1 VCAKKSS
8 QMMKTLGISRAVEL
22 GEVGVGSVLRK
33 RWLGRA
39 ESTANEAKT
48 HTTPDLLVQRENAP
62 VRW

>member
-1 VCAKKSS
+1 
-8 QMMKTLGISRAVEL
+8 METLGISRAVEL

-39 ESTANEAKT
+39 ESAANEAKT
-48 HTTPDLLVQRENAP
+48 HTTPELLVQRENAP